1 VAALK
6 LGDRLVDQAG
16 PGAGARPRP
25 KRETF
30 FGVPERLQLS
40 LFAGGRPTPFFDE
53 VLRLR

>member
-1 VAALK
+1 VAAFK